1 MEVEKI
7 LSSSLDD
14 LIFEHR
20 NKDYGAYDL
29 RKIYSRNANRAV
41 TITALAFLLVIFY
54 PYIKELLTPA
64 IDTTQDSR
72 LLDPNKLAA
81 PPPLDNT
88 TPPPPPPDLPPPPP
102 KTVKF
107 TPPVIKPDDEV
118 KPDEQVQ
125 KQDDLQKTDVSTN
138 TNDNPDA
145 NIDYSQVQNN
155 NQVIDQPKP
164 KIFTYVEQMPSFP
177 GGEKELMN
185 FLSKNLHYPVA
196 ARENGIEGKV
206 AIQFV
211 VNEDGS
217 ITDVTIKRDI
227 GGGCGEEASRVVK
240 MMPKWNPGKQNSN
253 AVKVQYT
260 LPVTFKLGDQ

>member
-7 LSSSLDD
+7 LNSSLDD
-14 LIFEHR
+14 LIFENR

-29 RKIYSRNANRAV
+29 RKIYNRNVNRAV
-41 TITALAFLLVIFY
+41 SIAALVFLLGVCY
-54 PYIKELLTPA
+54 PYIKALLTPD
-64 IDTTQDSR
+64 IDNTQDSR

-107 TPPVIKPDDEV
+107 TPPVIKPDEEV

-125 KQDDLQKTDVSTN
+125 KQDELQKTDISVT

-155 NQVIDQPKP
+155 NQVIDNKP
-164 KIFTYVEQMPSFP
+164 KIFTYVEKMPSFP
-177 GGEKELMN
+177 GGEKELVTY
-185 FLSKNLHYPVA
+185 LSKNLHYPVA

-217 ITDVTIKRDI
+217 ITDVTVKRDI
-227 GGGCGEEASRVVK
+227 GGGCGDEAARVVRN
-240 MMPKWNPGKQNSN
+240 MPKWNPGKQNGN

>member
-7 LSSSLDD
+7 LTSSLDD
-14 LIFEHR
+14 LIFENR
-20 NKDYGAYDL
+20 NKTYGAYDL
-29 RKIYSRNANRAV
+29 RNIYNRNVNRAV
-41 TITALAFLLVIFY
+41 TIAAVLFLLAVFY
-54 PYIKELLTPA
+54 PVIKEFLTP
-64 IDTTQDSR
+64 DVNTVQDSR

-107 TPPVIKPDDEV
+107 TPPVIKPDEEV

-125 KQDDLQKTDVSTN
+125 KQDELQKTDISTN

-155 NQVIDQPKP
+155 NVVTDQKP

-177 GGEKELMN
+177 GGDKELLN
-185 FLSKNLHYPVA
+185 YLAKNIHYPVA

-206 AIQFV
+206 LIVFV

-217 ITDVTIKRDI
+217 ISDVTIKRDI
-227 GGGCGEEASRVVK
+227 GGGCGEEAARVVK
-240 MMPKWNPGKQNSN
+240 NMPHWNAGKQNGN
-253 AVKVQYT
+253 AVKVQFN
-260 LPVTFKLGDQ
+260 LPVQFNFSAQ